1 MTGHASPAGRS
12 SRFRLGPTSSLRRRG
27 LIGLLFIAPIGLL
40 FIAFSI
46 FPTIFAMAVSLT
58 EYNLFTPPVF
68 VGLDNYVDLVDNR
81 NFWRAVQVTVFYTLY
96 FGPASVILGFSLAML
111 LRDHIAG
118 RTVFRSLFFIP
129 TILSAVAMALA
140 WSLLLRLDGPVNAVL
155 GITVPWLTN
164 SQTALIG
171 IAMLGVWQSV
181 GFFMVIFLAGLA
193 SIPSNLYEAATV
205 DGARGWH
212 MLRYITLPLLRPVLA
227 VVVVQMV
234 VAGMKVFSPMFIMT
248 GGGPNN
254 ATRSVAMLI
263 YHEGLRDL
271 RMGTAAAISVLGF
284 LAMMV
289 ITVLYLRIFRVHED
303 IGHG

>member
-1 MTGHASPAGRS
+1 
-12 SRFRLGPTSSLRRRG
+12 
-27 LIGLLFIAPIGLL
+27 
-40 FIAFSI
+40 
-46 FPTIFAMAVSLT
+46 
-58 EYNLFTPPVF
+58 
-68 VGLDNYVDLVDNR
+68 
-81 NFWRAVQVTVFYTLY
+81 
-96 FGPASVILGFSLAML
+96 
-111 LRDHIAG
+111 
-118 RTVFRSLFFIP
+118 
-129 TILSAVAMALA
+129 
-140 WSLLLRLDGPVNAVL
+140 
-155 GITVPWLTN
+155 
-164 SQTALIG
+164 
-171 IAMLGVWQSV
+171 MLGVWQSV

>member
-1 MTGHASPAGRS
+1 M
-12 SRFRLGPTSSLRRRG
+12 
-27 LIGLLFIAPIGLL
+27 GLLFIAPIGLL
-40 FIAFSI
+40 FISFSV
-46 FPTIFAMAVSLT
+46 FPTVFALAVSLT
-58 EYNLFTPPVF
+58 EYDLFTPPRF
-68 VGLDNYVDLVDNR
+68 VGLDNYLGLIDNR
-81 NFWRAVQVTVFYTLY
+81 NFWRAVQVTLGYTLL
-96 FGPASVILGFSLAML
+96 FGPASAILGFGIASL

-118 RTVFRSLFFIP
+118 RSVFRSLFFLP
-129 TILSAVAMALA
+129 TILSGVAMALT
-140 WSLLLRLDGPVNAVL
+140 WSLLLRQEGPLNAVL
-155 GITVPWLTN
+155 GVTVPWLTN

-193 SIPSNLYEAATV
+193 SIPGSLYEAATV

-227 VVVVQMV
+227 VVVVQV
-234 VAGMKVFSPMFIMT
+234 IVAGMKVFSPMFIMT

-271 RMGTAAAISVLGF
+271 RMGSAAAISVIGF
-284 LAMMV
+284 VAMMAL
-289 ITVLYLRIFRVHED
+289 TVLYLRIFRVHED
-303 IGHG
+303 VGHG